1 MAFIQTQTTNQN
13 SIFDRLQHLLLAL
26 VSRYKKY
33 KLFKRTVSELREL
46 SGRELSDLGI
56 SRSTIVTVALEAV
69 YK

>member
-13 SIFDRLQHLLLAL
+13 SIFDRPQHLLLAL